1 MPKRKST
8 FSPGS
13 RDKNEP
19 GITEIIRAYHVPYG
33 LLPEGF
39 GADILLFTSPMTLI
53 EVKNPSY
60 KWTLTDKEKERQA
73 YCAENNIPYFVVQTQ
88 EEIAEIVH
96 KWVNRPRSKK

>member
-19 GITEIIRAYHVPYG
+19 EITEIIRAYHVPYG

-60 KWTLTDKEKERQA
+60 KWSLTDKEKERQA
-73 YCAENNIPYFVVQTQ
+73 YCIEHNIPYHIVETQ
-88 EEIAEIVH
+88 EEIAEILH
-96 KWVNRPRSKK
+96 EWVNRPRSRK

>member
-19 GITEIIRAYHVPYG
+19 EITKIIRTYKVDYV
-33 LLPEGF
+33 LLTEGA
-39 GADILLFTSPMTLI
+39 GADILLMTSPMTLI

-60 KWTLTDKEKERQA
+60 KWELTPKEKERQA
-73 YCAENNIPYFVVQTQ
+73 YCNDLKIPYHIVETA
-88 EEIAEIVH
+88 EEMAEIINS
-96 KWVNRPRSKK
+96 WVEKFK